1 MSQRKSKGE
10 RRMGRPRLLRSQL
23 RRNRLMIHLT
33 DGEMKRLVQ
42 LAQRRDIEVGALARE
57 ILVAAIGRRC

>member
-1 MSQRKSKGE
+1 
-10 RRMGRPRLLRSQL
+10 MGRPPLPRSQL

-42 LAQRRDIEVGALARE
+42 LAQRRDIEVEALARE
-57 ILVAAIGRRC
+57 ILVAAIGRRR